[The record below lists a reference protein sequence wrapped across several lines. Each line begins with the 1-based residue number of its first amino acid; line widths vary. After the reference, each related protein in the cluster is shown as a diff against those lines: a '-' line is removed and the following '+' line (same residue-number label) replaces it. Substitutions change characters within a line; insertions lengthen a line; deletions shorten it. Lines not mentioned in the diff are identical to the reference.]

1 MALDTSTALVVGKV
15 VSVGCIGIFAGQSL
29 FYNAILMP
37 ALRRA
42 HTDAALPVWAN
53 SYQIAKG
60 KLSSLTVLHTEIKKP
75 RTHTALS
82 VIFHDISDL
91 QVALVGA
98 SLLSGFGVYYKTENI
113 QHLIPPVLLAT
124 VVPFTFA
131 FIMPINRELLD
142 ILNGTGKKNSTVE
155 HLLNRWDMLHFGRT
169 VLSIAAF
176 VLALYDTYSDNAA
189 IRF

>member
-60 KLSSLTVLHTEIKKP
+60 KLSSLTTE
-75 RTHTALS
+75 
-82 VIFHDISDL
+82 D
-91 QVALVGA
+91 
-98 SLLSGFGVYYKTENI
+98 I

-131 FIMPINRELLD
+131 FIMPINRELLG

-169 VLSIAAF
+169 VLSITAF
-176 VLALYDTYSDNAA
+176 VLALYDTYSDKAA

>member
-42 HTDAALPVWAN
+42 HTDAALPVWAY
-53 SYQIAKG
+53 SYQIAK
-60 KLSSLTVLHTEIKKP
+60 
-75 RTHTALS
+75 
-82 VIFHDISDL
+82 DL
-91 QVALVGA
+91 QVALIGA
-98 SLLSGFGVYYKTENI
+98 SLLSGIGIYYKTENI
-113 QHLIPPVLLAT
+113 QYLIPPVLLAT

-131 FIMPINRELLD
+131 FIMPINRELLG
-142 ILNGTGKKNSTVE
+142 ILNGTSKKNNTVE
-155 HLLNRWDMLHFGRT
+155 HLLNRWDMLHLGRT
-169 VLSIAAF
+169 ALSITAF
-176 VLALYDTYSDNAA
+176 VLALYGTYSGKAA

>member
-53 SYQIAKG
+53 S
-60 KLSSLTVLHTEIKKP
+60 
-75 RTHTALS
+75 
-82 VIFHDISDL
+82 
-91 QVALVGA
+91 
-98 SLLSGFGVYYKTENI
+98 LLSGFGVYYKTEDI

-131 FIMPINRELLD
+131 FIMPINRELLG

-169 VLSIAAF
+169 VLSITAF
-176 VLALYDTYSDNAA
+176 VLALYDTYSDKAA